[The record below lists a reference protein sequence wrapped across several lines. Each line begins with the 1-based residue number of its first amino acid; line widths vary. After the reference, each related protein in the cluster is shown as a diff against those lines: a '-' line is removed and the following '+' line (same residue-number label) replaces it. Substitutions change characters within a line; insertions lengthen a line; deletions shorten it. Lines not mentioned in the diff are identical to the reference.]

1 MGSNKLNKINMKL
14 IDFGLRAYAS
24 TWNLI
29 FFVQKICDAS
39 EVLHLTFLWKIV
51 MKISWIFSRFLDKIS
66 WIFKEISW
74 ILDKSHGFLQ
84 KKHCFRA
91 KTGLF
96 RSNLM
101 VFGPNTV
108 KYGRFVDISGQIWA
122 DSSRLWPGRSR
133 IWPFDARSNRLANLW
148 FVSALAFRRV
158 MIDPI
163 QKRKSGWTIR
173 RVLMIW
179 AAADLAKGQVQRIPK
194 RIETPRTY
202 VAPERPG
209 EFLLMGLDFKNK

>member
-1 MGSNKLNKINMKL
+1 
-14 IDFGLRAYAS
+14 
-24 TWNLI
+24 
-29 FFVQKICDAS
+29 
-39 EVLHLTFLWKIV
+39 
-51 MKISWIFSRFLDKIS
+51 
-66 WIFKEISW
+66 
-74 ILDKSHGFLQ
+74 
-84 KKHCFRA
+84 
-91 KTGLF
+91 
-96 RSNLM
+96 
-101 VFGPNTV
+101 
-108 KYGRFVDISGQIWA
+108 
-122 DSSRLWPGRSR
+122 
-133 IWPFDARSNRLANLW
+133 
-148 FVSALAFRRV
+148 